1 MTFKLECIRDET
13 INNLT
18 VKRVVCP
25 SVVWNVGIAREDQ
38 NDQVSNRGLL
48 AFLGVSRM
56 EVMNLLV
63 LIKTMW
69 QARLV

>member
-1 MTFKLECIRDET
+1 
-13 INNLT
+13 
-18 VKRVVCP
+18 VVCP